1 MKLKKERKEIEK
13 EEEIERN
20 KKVKIII
27 CVNRES
33 KRWEEGDFC
42 SDEDILMKLENKGLL
57 RSIKRIK
64 IEEGKLKKERK
75 MIE

>member
-33 KRWEEGDFC
+33 KR
-42 SDEDILMKLENKGLL
+42 
-57 RSIKRIK
+57 
-64 IEEGKLKKERK
+64 
-75 MIE
+75 